1 MDDLIVLIIMG
12 TLLIMASIGLYK
24 ATTASGI
31 LLSMLLV
38 AGIAYIAVY
47 QY

>member
-1 MDDLIVLIIMG
+1 MDDLIMLIIMG
-12 TLLIMASIGLYK
+12 TLIIMAGIGLYK

-38 AGIAYIAVY
+38 ASIAYFAIY